1 MSERKNLREII
12 SLIQEFGEGF
22 PSHFM
27 FDVDL
32 DWDSF
37 LIIHIPGTKTRILTP
52 EQTKIESS
60 SVREVLIRPTEE
72 QIREHEKNTRQGAFR
87 R

>member
-12 SLIQEFGEGF
+12 SLIQEFVEDF

-32 DWDSF
+32 DWDSY
-37 LIIHIPGTKTRILTP
+37 ITIHLPSTRTREISPL
-52 EQTKIESS
+52 QNRLNSQ
-60 SVREVLIRPTEE
+60 SVREVLVRPTGE
-72 QIREHEKNTRQGAFR
+72 QIREYEKETRQGAFR
-87 R
+87 T